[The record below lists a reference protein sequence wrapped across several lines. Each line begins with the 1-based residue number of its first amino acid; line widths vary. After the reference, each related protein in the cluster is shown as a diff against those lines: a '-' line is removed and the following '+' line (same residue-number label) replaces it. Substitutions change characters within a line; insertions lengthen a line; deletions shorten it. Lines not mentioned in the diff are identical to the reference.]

1 MYLSALPI
9 LTSATGLTSWMF
21 AVEGSAAN
29 LYLLSLAYAFK
40 QENSNGNARK
50 VFLCSLWYL
59 PLLLGA
65 YIFHSKVWNESLHTD
80 DMVSQQHFC
89 FFFYS
94 ILFYSILTNIFL
106 SVLLNYVIP
115 SNLLFSRSIT
125 SSILSYLLLV
135 FECFFNFLIS
145 PHLSYFLLFSL
156 LFIFFYLLFFSP
168 LFSLPLTL
176 TLFLLLSLFLSL
188 SLSFSLSLSLS
199 ASIYATN
206 LYSTPN

>member
-1 MYLSALPI
+1 MIFLALLSISLRIYANFRTYLAPLFSPLPPIVPYTLSLSSSFLFYLRSAGFIWEYSLYLSALPI

-89 FFFYS
+89 FFSILFYS
-94 ILFYSILTNIFL
+94 ILFYSDQ
-106 SVLLNYVIP
+106 
-115 SNLLFSRSIT
+115 
-125 SSILSYLLLV
+125 
-135 FECFFNFLIS
+135 
-145 PHLSYFLLFSL
+145 YFLVCS
-156 LFIFFYLLFFSP
+156 S
-168 LFSLPLTL
+168 
-176 TLFLLLSLFLSL
+176 
-188 SLSFSLSLSLS
+188 
-199 ASIYATN
+199 
-206 LYSTPN
+206 